1 MFSLIL
7 TVSCFAQETT
17 PLFNAASP
25 LIFIAMGLII
35 VFHFYLIRENRKLKE
50 SEFRWRFAV
59 EGSGEG
65 VWDWNLKT
73 DTYSCSKRWKEMF
86 GYGDDEILPT
96 HKEWL
101 NLIHPDDRDNVKD
114 ILKSYFNGSLGQYR
128 VEYRMSKKDN
138 SYQWILSRGIVAS
151 RNKDGS
157 PLRMIGTHTDISKR
171 KQSEEMLRKLSIA
184 VEQSSTSVIITDI
197 DAQVEYVN
205 PRFTEITGYSANEI
219 VRQNPRILQSGL
231 MPKEIYFDMWDKLA
245 RGLTWKG
252 ELFNKR
258 KNGEHYW
265 EEAHIAPVKNEEGIA
280 THYVAVKTDITN
292 RKNMEEQVKH
302 MAFYDTL
309 TKLPNR
315 RLLVDRLALS
325 MASSKRTGCYSALMF
340 LDLDNFKSINDTYGH
355 GAGDLLLIEVA
366 ERLKSCVREID
377 TVARFGGDEFIIIL
391 NDLNKD
397 KTKSILQATR
407 IAEEIHRILSKPYL
421 LAIKQDGLND
431 SAITYRCTA
440 SIGIVVW
447 LGYEAKPDDIL
458 KWADDTMYKAKENG
472 RNQILFYT

>member
-1 MFSLIL
+1 MILLI
-7 TVSCFAQETT
+7 VPASCFAGTIA
-17 PLFNAASP
+17 PSFNMVST
-25 LIFIAMGLII
+25 LTFGMMGLMMA
-35 VFHFYLIRENRKLKE
+35 FSFYLVRENRKLKE

-65 VWDWNLKT
+65 IWDWNLQT
-73 DTYSCSKRWKEMF
+73 NTYHCSKRWKEMF
-86 GYGDDEILPT
+86 GYGDDETLPT
-96 HKEWL
+96 HAEWL
-101 NLIHPDDRDNVKD
+101 NLIHPNDRENAEK
-114 ILKSYFNGSLGQYR
+114 ILQAYFDGSLDHYR
-128 VEYRMSKKDN
+128 VEYRLRKKDN

-151 RNKDGS
+151 RNKDNS
-157 PLRMIGTHTDISKR
+157 PLRMLGTHTDISKR
-171 KQSEEMLRKLSIA
+171 KQSEEMLRKLFTA

-205 PRFTEITGYSANEI
+205 PRFSEITGYSADEI

-231 MPKEIYFDMWDKLA
+231 MPQEIYSDMWKQLA
-245 RGLTWKG
+245 SGLTWKG
-252 ELFNKR
+252 ELYNKR

-280 THYVAVKTDITN
+280 THYVAVKTDITK
-292 RKNMEEQVKH
+292 RKNMEDQVQH
-302 MAFYDTL
+302 MAFFDCL

-315 RLLVDRLALS
+315 RLLGDRLALS

-340 LDLDNFKSINDTYGH
+340 LDLDNFKSLNDTYGH
-355 GAGDLLLIEVA
+355 GIGDLLLIEVA

-377 TVARFGGDEFIIIL
+377 TVARFGGDEFIVIL

-397 KTKSILQATR
+397 KMQSISQAKN
-407 IAEEIHRILSKPYL
+407 IAEKIRSLLSKPYL
-421 LAIKQDGLND
+421 LSIPKEGFAD
-431 SAITYRCTA
+431 STISYHCTA
-440 SIGIVVW
+440 SVGIVVW
-447 LGYEAKPDDIL
+447 LGYEATRDDIL